1 MNRQERRRIAIV
13 LGAFAA
19 AFLILTITSY
29 TQTSATW
36 DEPQHVTAGYMSLAL
51 NDYRTDPEHPPFLR
65 MWAALPLLAMPN
77 IEIASRVIDQIT
89 PTDWVAMEQFG
100 FSHHFMYIA
109 NNGDRVLYA
118 ARFMIALLGILLG
131 VLIFSWVREWLGFGP
146 AAIALVFYSV
156 EPNILAHS
164 SLVTTDFGTTC
175 FFFGTVYFLWRTTR
189 RLTAGNLIG
198 LVIFLALSVVSKFS
212 ALVLGPI
219 ILALLAIHVL
229 RKTSWV
235 CRIGKSGEIGSRMGK
250 ARVAAALV
258 VLLALAS
265 WGMIWAVYSF
275 RYAPSPA
282 PAGWQFHFENDP
294 SVQQRTPFLA
304 TTVGW
309 IDSHRL
315 LPNAYTE
322 GFLLGQSKAQL
333 RGAFL
338 AGRYSLEGW
347 WYYFPVAF
355 LIKTPV
361 SLLLLLIGG
370 LVVCAK
376 RWRTFLRDEAFLLVP
391 IVCYLA
397 PAMSAKLNIGLRHI
411 LPIYPFV
418 LLLAALCVAEL
429 LKSKQKS
436 AYAVLSILCLFWL
449 VEFGRV
455 YPHCLAFFNQFAGG
469 PRNGYEYLADSNLD
483 WGQDLKPLKRWM
495 DKNNVQHINL
505 AYFGTADPAYY
516 GIQCTYLPGSPFFAG
531 NLVRRPQL
539 PGYVA
544 VSATIL
550 DGVYMNDLGKA
561 FYRPLLD
568 REPNAVIGYSI
579 RVYWVERDWW

>member
-65 MWAALPLLAMPN
+65 MWAALPLLAMPK
-77 IEIASRVIDQIT
+77 ITAASGVIDQIA
-89 PTDWVAMEQFG
+89 PPDWASTGQFV
-100 FSHHFMYIA
+100 FCHYFMYVA
-109 NNGDRVLYA
+109 NDADWVLYA
-118 ARFMIALLGILLG
+118 ARFMIVLLGILLG
-131 VLIFSWVREWLGFGP
+131 VLIFSWAREWLGLRP
-146 AAIALVFYSV
+146 AIIALAFYSV

-175 FFFGTVYFLWRTTR
+175 FLFGTLYFLWRTTR
-189 RLTAGNLIG
+189 ALTAGNLAG
-198 LVIFLALSVVSKFS
+198 LVFFLALSVVSKFS

-235 CRIGKSGEIGSRMGK
+235 CRIGKSGEIGSRMDK

-275 RYAPSPA
+275 RYAPSDLSV
-282 PAGWQFHFENDP
+282 WQFHFESYP
-294 SVQQRTPFLA
+294 SVLERTPLLA
-304 TTVGW
+304 KTVGW
-309 IDSHRL
+309 MNAHRL

-322 GFLLGQSKAQL
+322 GFLLGQAKAQL

-338 AGRYSLEGW
+338 AGRYSGEGW

-361 SLLLLLIGG
+361 ALVLLLIGG
-370 LVVCAK
+370 LATCAR
-376 RWRTFLRDEAFLLVP
+376 RWRTFLRDEVFLLMP
-391 IVCYLA
+391 IACYLVA
-397 PAMSAKLNIGLRHI
+397 AMTAKLNIGLRHI
-411 LPIYPFV
+411 LPLYPFV
-418 LLLAALCVAEL
+418 LLLAALAAAEL
-429 LKSKQKS
+429 LKSKERG
-436 AYAVLSILCLFWL
+436 ARAVLIVLCLFWL
-449 VEFGRV
+449 FEFARI
-455 YPHCLAFFNQFAGG
+455 YPHYLAFFNQFVGG
-469 PRNGYEYLADSNLD
+469 PRNGYIYLADSNLD
-483 WGQDLKPLKRWM
+483 WGQDLKPLKKWM
-495 DKNNVQHINL
+495 DRNNVQHINL
-505 AYFGTADPAYY
+505 AYFGTADPVYY
-516 GIQCTYLPGSPFFAG
+516 GIQCTYLPGSPFFAQK
-531 NLVRRPQL
+531 LIRSPQL

-544 VSATIL
+544 ASATIL
-550 DGVYMNDLGKA
+550 DGVYLNDAGKA
-561 FYRPLLD
+561 FYRPLL
-568 REPNAVIGYSI
+568 EKAPTAVIGYSI
-579 RVYWVERDWW
+579 RVYWIDRNWW

>member
-1 MNRQERRRIAIV
+1 MNRQERMRIAIV

-19 AFLILTITSY
+19 AFLILTISSY

-65 MWAALPLLAMPN
+65 MWAALPLLAMPT
-77 IEIASRVIDQIT
+77 ITATSGVIDQIA
-89 PTDWVAMEQFG
+89 PPDWVGLGQFG
-100 FSHHFMYIA
+100 FSHHFMYVA
-109 NNGDRVLYA
+109 NNADRMLYA
-118 ARFMIALLGILLG
+118 ARFMIVLLGILLG
-131 VLIFSWVREWLGFGP
+131 VLIFSWVREWLGLSP
-146 AAIALVFYSV
+146 AIIALAFYSV

-175 FFFGTVYFLWRTTR
+175 FLFGTLYSLWRTTR
-189 RLTAGNLIG
+189 TLTSGNLAG
-198 LVIFLALSVVSKFS
+198 LVFFLALSVVSKFS

-265 WGMIWAVYSF
+265 WGMIWAVYGF
-275 RYAPSPA
+275 RYAPSA
-282 PAGWQFHFENDP
+282 SATWQFHLENMP
-294 SVQQRTPFLA
+294 IVQQRTPTLA
-304 TTVGW
+304 RATHW
-309 IDSHRL
+309 IDLHRL

-322 GFLLGQSKAQL
+322 GFLLSQAKAQL

-338 AGRYSLEGW
+338 AGRYSSEGW
-347 WYYFPVAF
+347 RYYFPVAF

-361 SLLLLLIGG
+361 SLIFLLLGG
-370 LVVCAK
+370 LVVCAR
-376 RWRTFLRDEAFLLVP
+376 RWKTFPQDEAFLLVP
-391 IVCYLA
+391 IVCYLV
-397 PAMSAKLNIGLRHI
+397 PAITARLNIGLRHI
-411 LPIYPFV
+411 LPIYPLV
-418 LLLAALCVAEL
+418 LLLAALAAAEL
-429 LKSKQKS
+429 LKSKERG
-436 AYAVLSILCLFWL
+436 ARAVFIIACLFWL
-449 VEFGRV
+449 FEFARI
-455 YPHCLAFFNQFAGG
+455 YPHYLAFFNQLVGG

-495 DKNNVQHINL
+495 DNNNVQHINL

-550 DGVYMNDLGKA
+550 DGVYLNDLEKA
-561 FYRPLLD
+561 FYKPLLD